1 MASRVLFE
9 LFFFLLPFALFGLYR
24 VAIAEAQQEGR
35 SPWPIKRLF
44 GAGMALAIGFWV
56 LFIVIDHRGGRD
68 ECYRPARLENGVMIP
83 GETYP
88 CEKDHS
94 HIGEP
99 ANDDPGGVA
108 QGVGEA
114 DPAGPDDR

>member
-24 VAIAEAQQEGR
+24 IALTEAREEGR
-35 SPWPIKRLF
+35 KPWPIKGLF
-44 GAGMALAIGFWV
+44 GAGMVLAIGFWI
-56 LFIVIDHRGGRD
+56 LFIILDHQGGRD

-88 CEKDHS
+88 CERDLTR
-94 HIGEP
+94 IGE
-99 ANDDPGGVA
+99 AETDDPGGIS
-108 QGVGEA
+108 QGVGEVN
-114 DPAGPDDR
+114 PAGPDD